1 MSDTP
6 ENICWPTVACAADLA
21 EGVARELASPPGQ
34 PRT

>member
-21 EGVARELASPPGQ
+21 AAVVRELAPGAA
-34 PRT
+34 TAAG